1 MTILHSLSI
10 IHLATAGLKIRKNNG
25 MYGSNSHKLKWKQ
38 LIPGSL
44 VNKYKLDLLCYALFP
59 QNICHFANPLMQF
72 VIGNM
77 QGFRRV
83 IGLKY
88 YGCFITSL
96 LRCLSMQFLAMFNF
110 ASVNQFLLQPYQ
122 FNNFIP

>member
-10 IHLATAGLKIRKNNG
+10 IRLATAEAENPQKTTEWLQF
-25 MYGSNSHKLKWKQ
+25 SHKLKWKQ

-44 VNKYKLDLLCYALFP
+44 VNKYKLDLLGYALFP

-77 QGFRRV
+77 QGFFRRV

-88 YGCFITSL
+88 YGCLSPLL
-96 LRCLSMQFLAMFNF
+96 LRCRSILAVEFCF
-110 ASVNQFLLQPYQ
+110 
-122 FNNFIP
+122 